1 MLLSLAAVEAV
12 VDELLTGAVVVVLFA
27 LLFVVDGCFTND
39 PNELAR
45 S

>member
-1 MLLSLAAVEAV
+1 MLSVAAVEAV
-12 VDELLTGAVVVVLFA
+12 VDGLLAGVVVVVLFA
-27 LLFVVDGCFTND
+27 LLLAFDGCFTND